1 MGMTTIACVQMDV
14 AIGEVEANRRKIVER
29 TREAVERE
37 AELVIFPECALTG
50 YCFDSLAEAAQV
62 AEPLAGPSAKII
74 SEVCAETGAHV
85 VVGFIERA
93 SEQCYNAA
101 MIVGP

>member
-1 MGMTTIACVQMDV
+1 MSKIKIACVQMDCRL
-14 AIGEVEANRRKIVER
+14 GETAANRQRIIEQ
-29 TREAVERE
+29 TRAAVRVG

-74 SEVCAETGAHV
+74 SEVCAE
-85 VVGFIERA
+85 
-93 SEQCYNAA
+93 
-101 MIVGP
+101 